1 MNPPG
6 KVVLGQTVVLHR
18 SAPTWRCSDDS
29 YKTAADCRSYVFNK
43 QTYHQEKREML

>member
-6 KVVLGQTVVLHR
+6 KVVLGQTVVMHR
-18 SAPTWRCSDDS
+18 AAPTWSYSDDS
-29 YKTAADCRSYVFNK
+29 YKTAADFPSYVFNK